1 MVAWRENEGKS
12 KNFLNTVLV
21 GSMSLA
27 YNRELKMPILEGQSL
42 DFQSHSPE
50 QTNRIG
56 VRLGE
61 LLDLSDLVCLA
72 GDLGSGKTTLAKGI
86 ARGWGSLDVVTSPSF
101 ILVNQYRRPDQQIL
115 YHVDAFRM
123 EGVEDAYL
131 IGLHELIEDKAPIL
145 LEWPE
150 RIAAMLPSERLWVT
164 LRWVDELHRGLQ
176 IEAHG
181 LRYERM
187 LDQFRRSAF
196 GG

>member
-1 MVAWRENEGKS
+1 MLVVS
-12 KNFLNTVLV
+12 K
-21 GSMSLA
+21 SLA

-50 QTNRIG
+50 QTIRIG

-101 ILVNQYRRPDQQIL
+101 ILVNQYRRADQHIL

-131 IGLHELIEDKAPIL
+131 IGLHELIENKAPVL

-164 LRWVDELHRGLQ
+164 LRWVDELRRGLQ
-176 IEAHG
+176 VEAHG

-187 LDQFRRSAF
+187 LGQFRRSTF